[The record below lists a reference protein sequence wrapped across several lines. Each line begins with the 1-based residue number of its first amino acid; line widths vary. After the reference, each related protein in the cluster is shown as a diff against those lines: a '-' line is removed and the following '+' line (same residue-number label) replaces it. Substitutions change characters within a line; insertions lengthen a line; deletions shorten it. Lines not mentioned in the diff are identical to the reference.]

1 MRLGAILALA
11 GAAAVARGDGLPQAA
26 LPDAQA
32 VNLRSPLE
40 ALPTVDRV
48 VVHKSERRLVLMH
61 GGNVVRAYHVQLG
74 LAPVGQKERSGD
86 FRTPEGTYRLERR
99 NPRSDYF
106 LSIQVSYPN
115 AGDLRRAHKRHW
127 ETGGSIMIHGLPNQP
142 QPRHRLLREPRL
154 DRRLHRRV
162 QRRHGGDLDAHPRRR
177 ADRHPA
183 LASEHATIQSSSTRA
198 SGRAAVSRTC
208 PRARSTSC
216 STPGRA
222 ACTRCSA
229 AARWRC

>member
-1 MRLGAILALA
+1 MSFMRLGAILALA
-11 GAAAVARGDGLPQAA
+11 GAAAVARGDGLPQAG
-26 LPDAQA
+26 LPDAQE
-32 VNLRSPLE
+32 VNRRSPRE

-142 QPRHRLLREPRL
+142 RHDNDYYESH
-154 DRRLHRRV
+154 DWTD
-162 QRRHGGDLDAHPRRR
+162 GC
-177 ADRHPA
+177 
-183 LASEHATIQSSSTRA
+183 I
-198 SGRAAVSRTC
+198 AVSNADMTEIWML
-208 PRARSTSC
+208 
-216 STPGRA
+216 TPDGVPIEILP
-222 ACTRCSA
+222 
-229 AARWRC
+229 